1 MQMHKKDKDVF
12 LKLYEQKKVL
22 IGLLQS
28 EKINDDRYKKLVKK
42 AAKSDDQ
49 MMKQCA
55 LADLLKLQDPKNQSM
70 LFQWFKEMVDA
81 TGLEM
86 DEQ

>member
-1 MQMHKKDKDVF
+1 MQMHKKDKEVF

-42 AAKSDDQ
+42 AAKSDD
-49 MMKQCA
+49 
-55 LADLLKLQDPKNQSM
+55 
-70 LFQWFKEMVDA
+70 
-81 TGLEM
+81 
-86 DEQ
+86 